1 MGSKSRKTPPV
12 SSSVKGE
19 NPKSPIHLPPTL
31 EFLWAVIGL
40 LLTVGCTFLK
50 ASIASPFWDW
60 WPSGIHTQ
68 SLGVTFQIG
77 AVLLTG
83 CMGGKNAGALSQI
96 AYLVLGLTGMQVFD
110 GGGGFGYLAKPTFGY
125 LLGFV
130 PGAWVCGWLAF
141 QTKRRLEF
149 LALSCMVG
157 LLMIH
162 LAGLSALALKYSF
175 QEDLL
180 LPAALTYSVDPLP
193 SQMAVVCAVT
203 VLAFVLRLLMFY

>member
-1 MGSKSRKTPPV
+1 MN
-12 SSSVKGE
+12 SSVKGE
-19 NPKSPIHLPPTL
+19 NPKSQIHLPPAL
-31 EFLWAVIGL
+31 ELLWAVIGL
-40 LLTVGCTFLK
+40 LLTIGCTFLK
-50 ASIASPFWDW
+50 ASIASPFWNW

-68 SLGVTFQIG
+68 SLDVSFQIG

-110 GGGGFGYLAKPTFGY
+110 GGGGIGYLAKPTFGY

-149 LALSCMVG
+149 LALSCIAG

-180 LPAALTYSVDPLP
+180 LPAALTYSLDPLP
-193 SQMAVVCAVT
+193 SQLAVVCAVT